1 MIAGPLDRRVTLRRA
16 AETTNDL
23 NEKVQTWADLVTVWG
38 SKTDVSDGERVRAQA
53 IGSSITTRFQVR
65 WSSITE
71 TVTPKD
77 RVVCEGREYEITGVK
92 EIGRRVGVEITATA
106 RTDQTN
112 L

>member
-1 MIAGPLDRRVTLRRA
+1 MKAGALDRRVTLRRA
-16 AETTNDL
+16 TETANTL
-23 NEKVQTWADLVTVWG
+23 NERVQTWADLATVWG

-65 WSSITE
+65 YSSISATL
-71 TVTPKD
+71 TPKD
-77 RVVCEGREYEITGVK
+77 RVVCEDREYEITGVK

-106 RTDQTN
+106 RTDQTS